1 MGNNT
6 KRKVYE
12 SRKVKDF
19 RELVE
24 YSTTHYADNIAY
36 KYKKDYTAKNVEY
49 IEKTYKQTGEDIKAL
64 STALLEKGF
73 Y

>member
-1 MGNNT
+1 MENNT

-36 KYKKDYTAKNVEY
+36 KYKKDYTAKNVE
-49 IEKTYKQTGEDIKAL
+49 
-64 STALLEKGF
+64 
-73 Y
+73 